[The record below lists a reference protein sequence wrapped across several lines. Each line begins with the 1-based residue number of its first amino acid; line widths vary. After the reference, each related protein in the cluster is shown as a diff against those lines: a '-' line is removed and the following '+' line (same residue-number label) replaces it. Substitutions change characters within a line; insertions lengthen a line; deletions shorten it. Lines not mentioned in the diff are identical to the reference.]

1 MQSKL
6 YSQLHSSLH
15 TDSLT
20 TLRFLTL
27 QPMGSCFFEEM
38 NSSITDYLNE
48 PLDRVL
54 NTLESS
60 ECIRLEDNRIALTD
74 YGLDYVEMNN

>member
-1 MQSKL
+1 MQSNL
-6 YSQLHSSLH
+6 CSQLHSYLH
-15 TDSLT
+15 ADSLT
-20 TLRFLTL
+20 MLRFLTL
-27 QPMGSCFFEEM
+27 QPMGSCYFEEM
-38 NSSITDYLNE
+38 NASITDYLNE

-60 ECIRLEDNRIALTD
+60 ECIRFEDSRIALTD

>member
-1 MQSKL
+1 MQSNL
-6 YSQLHSSLH
+6 CPQVHSTLH

-20 TLRFLTL
+20 LLRYLTL
-27 QPMGSCFFEEM
+27 QPMGCCHFDEM

-48 PLDRVL
+48 PLNRVL

-60 ECIRLEDNRIALTD
+60 ECIRVEDSRIALTD
-74 YGLDYVEMNN
+74 YGLDFVEMNI